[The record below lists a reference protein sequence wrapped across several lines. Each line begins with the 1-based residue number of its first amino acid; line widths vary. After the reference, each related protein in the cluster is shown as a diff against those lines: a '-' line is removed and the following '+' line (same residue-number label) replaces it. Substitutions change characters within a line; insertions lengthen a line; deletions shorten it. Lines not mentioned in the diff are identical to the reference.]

1 MSNQEIKK
9 EETDNPLNLEINTQ
23 YYQDENLY
31 EKEFNPELTLKFPK
45 VTKNKIEE
53 GENYIGKKIELN
65 EQTAIIKYIGPLM
78 HKKDVNKN
86 DIWIGVE
93 WDDKTRG
100 KHNGTVEGYE
110 YFKTNNNLNSGSLIR
125 LNKINFGQT
134 FIEALNYK
142 YNFYGSQGNDFNKFV
157 DQGLEMDNFI
167 QTNKKIINI
176 ELVGKE
182 KAVKEF
188 SEFKRMICIDLTN
201 SYVRDLGN
209 NLSDLIPRVQEL
221 QLTKTLLTKWTE
233 ILNLLTLLPRLTML
247 NFSENLLEFDDKF
260 DEEIK
265 KFSSGEKKLRLNS
278 LVLNKCGLDLFS
290 LIKLCPLFINLES
303 LYLMGNLINNEV
315 YEKSTNKEF
324 IDKNIEEIHKNIPKL
339 KYLSLEKNRIQQF
352 FFGYKIF
359 KSPVL
364 KYINL
369 NQNLI
374 SEIIPEDNDNN
385 HNKELKEKIIPKFKQ
400 SMEHILLDYNMF
412 KKEDYLKIMVDL
424 ESLELKDIDIL
435 NNGFIDKIG
444 TAKVKIEMVGR
455 NPQLKILNNTTITKI
470 MRRDSEKQYL
480 IDCVKEYINS
490 LGNNPFDK
498 FVFEKYML
506 KNHKQYFNLKKKFF
520 DPLDD
525 YENLTKKNN
534 QNTMKSNMVEII
546 LEYDGKNIK
555 RKFPKSTVF
564 TNLKNLSV
572 RLFKMDGDTMINFY
586 LKHADTGKE
595 ELIED
600 ETITLQS
607 LNLANG
613 QTIVIKKK

>member
-1 MSNQEIKK
+1 MSEPSNQNEKK
-9 EETDNPLNLEINTQ
+9 EETKNNKELEINPNL
-23 YYQDENLY
+23 YIEDDLY
-31 EKEFNPELTLKFPK
+31 EKSFNPEVTLKFPK
-45 VTKNKIEE
+45 VTKTKVEE
-53 GENYIGKKIELN
+53 GENLIGSKIELN
-65 EQTAIIKYIGPLM
+65 DQTATIKYVGPLM
-78 HKKDVNKN
+78 HKKEVNKN

-125 LNKINFGQT
+125 ISKPNFGQN
-134 FIEALNYK
+134 FIDALNYK

-247 NFSENLLEFDDKF
+247 NFSENILEFDDKF

-278 LVLNKCGLDLFS
+278 LVLNKCGLELYS
-290 LIKLCPLFINLES
+290 LIKLCPIFINLES
-303 LYLMGNLINNEV
+303 LYLMGNLINNEI
-315 YEKSTNKEF
+315 YEKSEQKEF

-374 SEIIPEDNDNN
+374 QKIFS
-385 HNKELKEKIIPKFKQ
+385 KEEWETKLIDDFK
-400 SMEHILLDYNMF
+400 STISHISIDYNMF
-412 KKEDYLKIMVDL
+412 PEKDFNQIMIDIEKLSLKN
-424 ESLELKDIDIL
+424 IDIL
-435 NNGFIDKIG
+435 NNMLVDKNG
-444 TAKVKIEMVGR
+444 QETAKIELIGR
-455 NPQLKILNNTTITKI
+455 NPNLSVLNKSIVTKIL
-470 MRRDSEKQYL
+470 RRDYEKFYL
-480 IDCVKEYINS
+480 KKSVESYFKMYLNKNEKIDESN
-490 LGNNPFDK
+490 
-498 FVFEKYML
+498 
-506 KNHKQYFNLKKKFF
+506 FNLKEFEQYMKENHSQYFVLRKRYF
-520 DPLDD
+520 DPIDD
-525 YENLTKKNN
+525 FINLTKVST
-534 QNTMKSNMVEII
+534 NT
-546 LEYDGKNIK
+546 IK
-555 RKFPKSTVF
+555 GNLIEVNLVYNDQIKKKKFPKTTTLS
-564 TNLKNLSV
+564 NLRNLCTK
-572 RLFKMDGDTMINFY
+572 LFKMENDGFSYYIKNGNED
-586 LKHADTGKE
+586 E
-595 ELIED
+595 SLIED
-600 ETITLQS
+600 ETLSLLS
-607 LNLANG
+607 LNLPENHK
-613 QTIVIKKK
+613 IILK

>member
-1 MSNQEIKK
+1 MSEPSNQNEKK
-9 EETDNPLNLEINTQ
+9 EETKNNKELEINPNL
-23 YYQDENLY
+23 YIEDDLY
-31 EKEFNPELTLKFPK
+31 EKSFNPEVTLKFPK
-45 VTKNKIEE
+45 VTKTKVEE
-53 GENYIGKKIELN
+53 GENLIGSKIELN
-65 EQTAIIKYIGPLM
+65 DQTATIKYVGPLM
-78 HKKDVNKN
+78 HKKEVNKN

-125 LNKINFGQT
+125 ISKPNFGQN
-134 FIEALNYK
+134 FIDALNYK

-209 NLSDLIPRVQEL
+209 NLSDIIPRVQEL

-278 LVLNKCGLDLFS
+278 LVLNKCGLELYS

-315 YEKSTNKEF
+315 YESSPNKEF
-324 IDKNIEEIHKNIPKL
+324 IDKNLEEIQKNTPKL
-339 KYLSLEKNRIQQF
+339 KYLSLERNRIQQF

-359 KSPVL
+359 KSPLL

-374 SEIIPEDNDNN
+374 
-385 HNKELKEKIIPKFKQ
+385 NKIFTHEEWEKNLVENFKSSVQ
-400 SMEHILLDYNMF
+400 HISIDYNMF
-412 KKEDYLKIMVDL
+412 PEKDFNQIMIDL
-424 ESLELKDIDIL
+424 EKLNLKNIDIL
-435 NNGFIDKIG
+435 NNMLVDKNG
-444 TAKVKIEMVGR
+444 QETTKIELIGR
-455 NPQLKILNNTTITKI
+455 NP
-470 MRRDSEKQYL
+470 
-480 IDCVKEYINS
+480 
-490 LGNNPFDK
+490 
-498 FVFEKYML
+498 
-506 KNHKQYFNLKKKFF
+506 
-520 DPLDD
+520 
-525 YENLTKKNN
+525 
-534 QNTMKSNMVEII
+534 
-546 LEYDGKNIK
+546 
-555 RKFPKSTVF
+555 
-564 TNLKNLSV
+564 NLSV
-572 RLFKMDGDTMINFY
+572 LNKSIVTKVLRRDYEKNF
-586 LKHADTGKE
+586 
-595 ELIED
+595 I
-600 ETITLQS
+600 
-607 LNLANG
+607 
-613 QTIVIKKK
+613 

>member
-1 MSNQEIKK
+1 MSNPEIKK
-9 EETDNPLNLEINTQ
+9 EETNNPLNLEINPQ

-188 SEFKRMICIDLTN
+188 SEFKRMICIDLTY
-201 SYVRDLGN
+201 SYVRALDD
-209 NLSDLIPRVQEL
+209 NLSNVLPRVQEL
-221 QLTKTLLTKWTE
+221 QLTKTLLIKWSDLLDL
-233 ILNLLTLLPRLTML
+233 LNLLPRLTLL
-247 NFSENLLEFDDKF
+247 NFSENILEFDDKF
-260 DEEIK
+260 EEGIK
-265 KFSSGEKKLRLNS
+265 KISSGEKKLYLNS
-278 LVLNKCGLDLFS
+278 LVLNKCGLDLYY
-290 LIKLCPLFINLES
+290 LIKLSPLFMNLES
-303 LYLMGNLINNEV
+303 LFLMGNSINNEV
-315 YEKSTNKEF
+315 YESSPNKEF
-324 IDKNIEEIHKNIPKL
+324 IDKNLEEIQKNTPKL
-339 KYLSLEKNRIQQF
+339 KYLSLERNRIQQF

-359 KSPVL
+359 KSPLL

-374 SEIIPEDNDNN
+374 
-385 HNKELKEKIIPKFKQ
+385 NKIFTHEEWEKNLFENFKSSVQ
-400 SMEHILLDYNMF
+400 HISIDYNMF
-412 KKEDYLKIMVDL
+412 PEKDFNQIMIDL
-424 ESLELKDIDIL
+424 EKLNLKNIDIL
-435 NNGFIDKIG
+435 NNMLVDKNG
-444 TAKVKIEMVGR
+444 QETTKIELIGR
-455 NPQLKILNNTTITKI
+455 NP
-470 MRRDSEKQYL
+470 
-480 IDCVKEYINS
+480 
-490 LGNNPFDK
+490 
-498 FVFEKYML
+498 
-506 KNHKQYFNLKKKFF
+506 
-520 DPLDD
+520 
-525 YENLTKKNN
+525 
-534 QNTMKSNMVEII
+534 
-546 LEYDGKNIK
+546 
-555 RKFPKSTVF
+555 
-564 TNLKNLSV
+564 NLSV
-572 RLFKMDGDTMINFY
+572 LNKSIVTKVLRRDYEKFY
-586 LKHADTGKE
+586 LKKSVE
-595 ELIED
+595 SYFKLILKKMKKL
-600 ETITLQS
+600 ILQI
-607 LNLANG
+607 L
-613 QTIVIKKK
+613 I

>member
-1 MSNQEIKK
+1 MSNPEIKK
-9 EETDNPLNLEINTQ
+9 EETNNPLNLEINPQ

-110 YFKTNNNLNSGSLIR
+110 YFKTNNNLNSGYLIR

-188 SEFKRMICIDLTN
+188 SEFKRMICIDLTY
-201 SYVRDLGN
+201 SYVRALDD
-209 NLSDLIPRVQEL
+209 NLSNVLPRVQEL
-221 QLTKTLLTKWTE
+221 QLTKTLLIKWSDLLDL
-233 ILNLLTLLPRLTML
+233 LNLLPRLTLL
-247 NFSENLLEFDDKF
+247 NFSENILEFDDKF
-260 DEEIK
+260 EEGIK
-265 KFSSGEKKLRLNS
+265 KISSGEKKLYLNS
-278 LVLNKCGLDLFS
+278 LVLNKCGLDLYY
-290 LIKLCPLFINLES
+290 LIKLSPLFMNLES
-303 LYLMGNLINNEV
+303 LFLMGNSINNEV
-315 YEKSTNKEF
+315 YESSPNKEF
-324 IDKNIEEIHKNIPKL
+324 IDKNLEEIQKNTPKL
-339 KYLSLEKNRIQQF
+339 KYLSLERNRIQQF

-359 KSPVL
+359 KSPLL

-374 SEIIPEDNDNN
+374 
-385 HNKELKEKIIPKFKQ
+385 NKIFTHEEWEKNLFENFKSSVQ
-400 SMEHILLDYNMF
+400 HISIDYNMF
-412 KKEDYLKIMVDL
+412 PEKDFNQIMIDL
-424 ESLELKDIDIL
+424 EKLNLKNIDIL
-435 NNGFIDKIG
+435 NNMLVDKNG
-444 TAKVKIEMVGR
+444 QETTKIELIGR
-455 NPQLKILNNTTITKI
+455 NPNLSVLNKSIVTKIL
-470 MRRDSEKQYL
+470 RRDYEKFYL
-480 IDCVKEYINS
+480 KKSVESYFKLILKKNEKIDSSNFNLTEFENYMKE
-490 LGNNPFDK
+490 
-498 FVFEKYML
+498 
-506 KNHKQYFNLKKKFF
+506 NHNQYFVLRKKYF
-520 DPLDD
+520 DPIDD
-525 YENLTKKNN
+525 FVNLTKV
-534 QNTMKSNMVEII
+534 NTNTIKANTIEICLI
-546 LEYDGKNIK
+546 YNGQEKK
-555 RKFPKSTVF
+555 KKFPKSATLANLRHLCAKIF
-564 TNLKNLSV
+564 KMETDDFSYYLKN
-572 RLFKMDGDTMINFY
+572 DN
-586 LKHADTGKE
+586 E
-595 ELIED
+595 EESKIDD
-600 ETITLQS
+600 ETLSLLS
-607 LNLANG
+607 LNLPDN
-613 QTIVIKKK
+613 QKVILK

>member
-1 MSNQEIKK
+1 MSNPEIKK
-9 EETDNPLNLEINTQ
+9 EETNNPLNLEINPQ

-278 LVLNKCGLDLFS
+278 LVLNKCGLELYS
-290 LIKLCPLFINLES
+290 LIKLCPIFINLES
-303 LYLMGNLINNEV
+303 LYLMGNLINNEI
-315 YEKSTNKEF
+315 YEKSEQKEF

-374 SEIIPEDNDNN
+374 QKIFT
-385 HNKELKEKIIPKFKQ
+385 KEEWETKLIDDFK
-400 SMEHILLDYNMF
+400 STITHISVDYNMF
-412 KKEDYLKIMVDL
+412 PEKDFNQIMIDIEKLSLKN
-424 ESLELKDIDIL
+424 IDIL
-435 NNGFIDKIG
+435 NNMLVDKNG
-444 TAKVKIEMVGR
+444 QETTKIELIGR
-455 NPQLKILNNTTITKI
+455 NPNLSVLNKSIVTKIL
-470 MRRDSEKQYL
+470 RRDYEKFYL
-480 IDCVKEYINS
+480 KKSVESYFKLILKKNEKIDSSNFNLTEFENYMKE
-490 LGNNPFDK
+490 
-498 FVFEKYML
+498 
-506 KNHKQYFNLKKKFF
+506 NHNQYFVLRKKYF
-520 DPLDD
+520 DPIDD
-525 YENLTKKNN
+525 FVNLTKV
-534 QNTMKSNMVEII
+534 NTNTIKANTIEICLI
-546 LEYDGKNIK
+546 YNGQEKK
-555 RKFPKSTVF
+555 KKFPKSATLA
-564 TNLKNLSV
+564 NLRHLCAKI
-572 RLFKMDGDTMINFY
+572 FKMDTDDFSYY
-586 LKHADTGKE
+586 LKNDNE
-595 ELIED
+595 EESKIDD
-600 ETITLQS
+600 ETLSLLS
-607 LNLANG
+607 LNLPDN
-613 QTIVIKKK
+613 QKVILK

>member
-1 MSNQEIKK
+1 MSNPEIKK
-9 EETDNPLNLEINTQ
+9 EETNNPLNLEINPQ

-188 SEFKRMICIDLTN
+188 SEFKRMICIDLTY
-201 SYVRDLGN
+201 SYVRALDD
-209 NLSDLIPRVQEL
+209 NLSNVLPRVQEL
-221 QLTKTLLTKWTE
+221 QLTKTLLIKWSDLLDL
-233 ILNLLTLLPRLTML
+233 LNLLPRLTLL
-247 NFSENLLEFDDKF
+247 NFSENILEFDDKF
-260 DEEIK
+260 EEGIK
-265 KFSSGEKKLRLNS
+265 KISSGEKKLYLNS
-278 LVLNKCGLDLFS
+278 LVLNKCGLDLYY
-290 LIKLCPLFINLES
+290 LIKLSPLFMNLES
-303 LYLMGNLINNEV
+303 LFLMGNSINNEV
-315 YEKSTNKEF
+315 YESSPNKEF
-324 IDKNIEEIHKNIPKL
+324 IDKNLEEIQKNTPKL
-339 KYLSLEKNRIQQF
+339 KYLSLERNRIQQF

-359 KSPVL
+359 KSPLL

-374 SEIIPEDNDNN
+374 
-385 HNKELKEKIIPKFKQ
+385 NKIFTHEEWEKNLFENFKSSVQ
-400 SMEHILLDYNMF
+400 HISIDYNMF
-412 KKEDYLKIMVDL
+412 PEKDFNQIMIDL
-424 ESLELKDIDIL
+424 EKLNLKNIDIL
-435 NNGFIDKIG
+435 NNMLVDKNG
-444 TAKVKIEMVGR
+444 QETTKIELIGR
-455 NPQLKILNNTTITKI
+455 NPNLSVLNKSIVTKIL
-470 MRRDSEKQYL
+470 RRDYEKFYL
-480 IDCVKEYINS
+480 KKSVESYFKLILKKNEKIDSSNFNLTEFENYMKE
-490 LGNNPFDK
+490 
-498 FVFEKYML
+498 
-506 KNHKQYFNLKKKFF
+506 NHNQYFVLRKKYF
-520 DPLDD
+520 DPIDD
-525 YENLTKKNN
+525 FVNLTKV
-534 QNTMKSNMVEII
+534 NTNTIKANTIEICLI
-546 LEYDGKNIK
+546 YYGQEKK
-555 RKFPKSTVF
+555 KKFPKSATLA
-564 TNLKNLSV
+564 NLRHLCAKI
-572 RLFKMDGDTMINFY
+572 FKMDTDDFSYY
-586 LKHADTGKE
+586 LKNDNE
-595 ELIED
+595 EESKIDD
-600 ETITLQS
+600 ETLSLLS
-607 LNLANG
+607 LNLPDN
-613 QTIVIKKK
+613 QKVILK